1 MSDIDEIR
9 IALNHL
15 DAHSREMWVKMGAA
29 IKDELGEQ
37 GFDIWDKWSQN
48 SDNYSARAA
57 KDVWKSLKRGNI
69 HINTLF
75 YEARNAGYKPNKPYI
90 PPSAEEV
97 ARRKA
102 EAEQRRLAEAEAT
115 RKTHSKAEKSAQQI
129 WAKNK
134 PASASHPYL
143 VKKGITDPA
152 IIGQLRQGKYKGND
166 NLLIPVLQD
175 KKIVSMQFINQ
186 DGAKRFLAGGRM
198 QGSYTFIGD
207 TRRMNQGVV
216 MAEGVATAASIY
228 QATGIPVI
236 VAFNAGNL
244 QPVAK
249 KLVQSLP
256 PETPV
261 IIAADND
268 ASKTG
273 ITHAMQA
280 ASIFG
285 PRAKVILPE
294 FSNEQIATYQAQNGK
309 DSYPSDFNDLHA
321 LAGLDSVKQV
331 LLPGQKIESES
342 LWPKPARTAWN
353 DFPPVIRNGN
363 MGELKNETEYT
374 AAKSGDEQAAMQ
386 LVAKLITAD
395 TLAQVNE
402 MIDGHEVTI
411 VPVSAIEASGE
422 NQIPRAMAT
431 VLAKELDLPVDH
443 NILQANKVNRTG
455 SGIDHRL
462 AFQPLFTG
470 EVTAGKEYLL
480 IDDTLSVGST
490 LANLRGYIEINGGK
504 VVGAAVMT
512 AHEGALNIAIKQD
525 MINAITRKHGNSM
538 DNFWKKE
545 FGFGIDKLTQ
555 GEAGHIRKAQNVEQI
570 RDRIIAA
577 KHEAKP
583 GMDEQQL
590 HKAIRVQQ
598 EQQINPEASSQELAS
613 VLSEP
618 PTPPDTA
625 IKTTAQQ
632 AVFFRP
638 EEEATMATTA
648 EQTINS
654 IELDNRQQPDIEVT
668 ASQPERIP
676 EQRNPQPKIKQAAS
690 EPEQETATEPNRES
704 PKAKQTEKNQT
715 QTSSASE
722 KKQPITDLKYKAP
735 PDHLADRYIVAN
747 GQYLSM
753 KNGTTVL
760 FEDKGKKISTA
771 RTDAQTVKDMLEV
784 AKVKGWDSIKL
795 SGTPEFKSLM
805 FVTAE
810 SQGIKTRGYKP
821 TPADLA
827 MVQKLRGEYSLNS
840 IEPDMPKHELA
851 KEPQQQTTIKADN
864 TPGERLI
871 AHGSA
876 PYMHVSTNQD
886 SYYVTVEKNGKEQT
900 FWGIGLAEAIK
911 ESGAK
916 IGDLIRLEKQ
926 KKEAV
931 TIQVPER
938 DQNGQIIGQ
947 IQKEVNR
954 NIFSIEVLQQANL
967 QHGQANEPAAVP
979 QPEIS
984 PHMQD
989 KPEFPNHTSENE
1001 VMNSN
1006 NERASY
1012 QGNQSTA
1019 EQEPIHYEPI
1029 QSDIEPERNIDFQTA
1044 KQEYL
1049 QKAANLSRDAKAQ
1062 LEFYERATL
1071 DALRGVKEPEL
1082 NQALKNFYVNTTKAM
1097 AGNKLTLPKPIQIPS
1112 PDLLQ
1117 KTQPEQTATPS
1128 TEPEIER

>member
-9 IALNHL
+9 SALTYL
-15 DAHSREMWVKMGAA
+15 DAHSREMWVKIGSAL
-29 IKDELGEQ
+29 KDELGEQ
-37 GFDIWDKWSQN
+37 GFDIWDNWSQT
-48 SDNYSARAA
+48 SDNYNARAA
-57 KDVWKSLKRGNI
+57 KSVWKSLKRGNI
-69 HINTLF
+69 HISSLF
-75 YEARNAGYKPNKPYI
+75 YEAKNAGYKPTKPYT

-115 RKTHSKAEKSAQQI
+115 RKAQSKAEKSAQQI

-207 TRRMNQGVV
+207 TRRMNQGVI

-244 QPVAK
+244 RPVAE
-249 KLVQSLP
+249 KLVQTLP

-273 ITHAMQA
+273 ITHARQA
-280 ASIFG
+280 ASLFG
-285 PRAKVILPE
+285 QQASVIMPE
-294 FSNEQIATYQAQNGK
+294 FSNEQIATYQARHGK
-309 DSYPSDFNDLHA
+309 DTYPSDFNDLHA
-321 LAGLDSVKQV
+321 LAGLDTVKQA
-331 LLPGQKIESES
+331 LLPELAPSPEPEPA
-342 LWPKPARTAWN
+342 WPKPVRTAWN
-353 DFPPVIRNGN
+353 DFPPVIRNGA
-363 MGELKNETEYT
+363 MGELKNEAEYT
-374 AAKSGDEQAAMQ
+374 AAKGGDEQAAMQ

-395 TLAQVNE
+395 TVAQVNE
-402 MIDGHEVTI
+402 MIDGHVVTI

-470 EVTAGKEYLL
+470 AVTPGQEYLL

-490 LANLRGYIEINGGK
+490 LANLKGYIETNGGK
-504 VVGAAVMT
+504 VIGAAVMT
-512 AHEGALNIAIKQD
+512 AHEGALNIAIKPD

-538 DNFWKKE
+538 NNFWKKE
-545 FGFGIDKLTQ
+545 FGYEIDKLTQ
-555 GEAGHIRKAQNVEQI
+555 GEAGHVRKAQNVEQI
-570 RDRIIAA
+570 RDRILAA
-577 KHEAKP
+577 QHATKP
-583 GMDEQQL
+583 EMDVGQL
-590 HKAIRVQQ
+590 HKAVRVQQ
-598 EQQINPEASSQELAS
+598 GQQVNQQASTQKLDS

-618 PTPPDTA
+618 PTLPDAA
-625 IKTTAQQ
+625 IKTTAQP

-648 EQTINS
+648 EQTVNS

-668 ASQPERIP
+668 ASQPDPAP
-676 EQRNPQPKIKQAAS
+676 ESNPKPKIKQAAS
-690 EPEQETATEPNRES
+690 EPEQATATEPNRES

-715 QTSSASE
+715 QASSASE

-747 GQYLSM
+747 GQYLSI

-760 FEDKGKKISTA
+760 FEDKGRKISTA
-771 RTDAQTVKDMLEV
+771 RADAQTIRDMLEV
-784 AKVKGWDSIKL
+784 AKSKGWDSIKL
-795 SGTPEFKSLM
+795 SGTPEFKSM
-805 FVTAE
+805 MYVAAE
-810 SQGIKTRGYKP
+810 SQGIRTRGYKP

-827 MVQKLRGEYSLNS
+827 LVEKLRNEQSLNS
-840 IEPDMPKHELA
+840 IEPDQPKQELT
-851 KEPQQQTTIKADN
+851 KEPKQQTTPKAE
-864 TPGERLI
+864 TQPGERLI

-876 PYMHVSTNQD
+876 PYLHVSTNQD
-886 SYYVTVEKNGKEQT
+886 SYYVTLEKNGRERT
-900 FWGIGLAEAIK
+900 LWGTGLAEAINQA
-911 ESGAK
+911 GAK
-916 IGDLIRLEKQ
+916 IGDSIKLEKQ
-926 KKEAV
+926 RQQAV
-931 TIQVPER
+931 TIQIPER
-938 DQNGQIIGQ
+938 DQNGQVIGQ
-947 IQKEVNR
+947 TEKQVNR
-954 NIFSIEVLQQANL
+954 NLFSVEILQQAN
-967 QHGQANEPAAVP
+967 QQSEPAP
-979 QPEIS
+979 QPE
-984 PHMQD
+984 PDYPYHMSD
-989 KPEFPNHTSENE
+989 NE
-1001 VMNSN
+1001 LMNSYTEWENYQTNAEPVVSELADNEPNQPSDELPN
-1006 NERASY
+1006 NV
-1012 QGNQSTA
+1012 
-1019 EQEPIHYEPI
+1019 
-1029 QSDIEPERNIDFQTA
+1029 DLQTA
-1044 KQEYL
+1044 KHIYMNNAAKLNSTGKAHL
-1049 QKAANLSRDAKAQ
+1049 Q
-1062 LEFYERATL
+1062 FYERATL
-1071 DALRGVKEPEL
+1071 DALRGLDSENL
-1082 NQALKNFYVNTTKAM
+1082 DMAMKNYYVNTAKAM
-1097 AGNKLTLPKPIQIPS
+1097 TGSQLNLPRPIQIPS
-1112 PDLLQ
+1112 PGMVQ
-1117 KTQPEQTATPS
+1117 EQQQQQQQQQQTEYTAS
-1128 TEPEIER
+1128 SSIEPEIER